1 MAERCF
7 IGDGCSCVLA
17 AGPIQHDNTASSF
30 SLYPKGA
37 AVPYESQHD
46 NGVSPVQLWE
56 TTMIEEQLLLE
67 LTNITKHY
75 GGLAALSNVSFNV
88 ARGEVKGLIGPNGA
102 GKTTLLNIISG
113 LTEETSGTVLFDGAD
128 ITSLPAHRVAG
139 LGIARTYQNIR
150 LFEEMTVEQNLLLG
164 RHTRTRSGMVS
175 SLLLLPRQRREER
188 ALRGDA
194 DALLQRMD
202 MLDRRDA
209 VAGELA
215 YGDQRR
221 IEIVRALAADP
232 ALLLLDEPSA
242 GMNESET
249 EQLGRFIL
257 GVRDQGV
264 TILIIE
270 HDMNLISQVCDQVV
284 VLNFGEVISQGTPQQ
299 VQGDPLVIEAYLGR
313 EEDR

>member
-1 MAERCF
+1 M
-7 IGDGCSCVLA
+7 
-17 AGPIQHDNTASSF
+17 T
-30 SLYPKGA
+30 
-37 AVPYESQHD
+37 
-46 NGVSPVQLWE
+46 SPQPALLQL
-56 TTMIEEQLLLE
+56 TD
-67 LTNITKHY
+67 ITKHF
-75 GGLAALSNVSFNV
+75 GGLAALSTVSFSV

-113 LTEETSGTVLFDGAD
+113 LAQETSGAVRFNGAD
-128 ITSLPAHRVAG
+128 ITSLPAHRIAA

-150 LFEEMTVEQNLLLG
+150 LFEEMTVEQNLLVG
-164 RHTRTRSGMVS
+164 RHMRTQSGMAS
-175 SLLLLPRQRREER
+175 SLFLLPRQRREER
-188 ALRGDA
+188 ELRNNA
-194 DALLQRMD
+194 AVLLQRMD

-221 IEIVRALAADP
+221 IEIMRALAADP
-232 ALLLLDEPSA
+232 LLLLLDEPSA
-242 GMNESET
+242 GMNAIET

-257 GVRDQGV
+257 SIRDQGV

-284 VLNFGEVISQGTPQQ
+284 VLNFGEVISHGTPQQ
-299 VQGDPLVIEAYLGR
+299 VQNDPLVIEAYLGQ

>member
-1 MAERCF
+1 MT
-7 IGDGCSCVLA
+7 
-17 AGPIQHDNTASSF
+17 Q
-30 SLYPKGA
+30 
-37 AVPYESQHD
+37 
-46 NGVSPVQLWE
+46 
-56 TTMIEEQLLLE
+56 EQPLLD
-67 LTNITKHY
+67 LTDITKHY
-75 GGLAALSNVSFNV
+75 GGLAALSNVSFAV

-113 LTEETSGTVLFDGAD
+113 LVAETSGAVQFNGAD
-128 ITSLPAHRVAG
+128 ITSLPAHRVAS

-164 RHTRTRSGMVS
+164 QHTRTKSGMAS
-175 SLLLLPRQRREER
+175 SLLLFPRQRREEQ
-188 ALRGDA
+188 ALRDDA
-194 DALLQRMD
+194 AALLQRMD
-202 MLDRRDA
+202 LIDKRDA

-232 ALLLLDEPSA
+232 LLLLLDEPSA

-257 GVRDQGV
+257 SVRDQGV

-270 HDMNLISQVCDQVV
+270 HDMALISQVCDQVV
-284 VLNFGEVISQGTPQQ
+284 VLNFGEVISHGAPQQ
-299 VQGDPLVIEAYLGR
+299 VQSDPLVIEAYLGQ
-313 EEDR
+313 EED

>member
-1 MAERCF
+1 MT
-7 IGDGCSCVLA
+7 
-17 AGPIQHDNTASSF
+17 Q
-30 SLYPKGA
+30 
-37 AVPYESQHD
+37 
-46 NGVSPVQLWE
+46 
-56 TTMIEEQLLLE
+56 EQLLLD
-67 LTNITKHY
+67 LTNISKHF
-75 GGLAALSNVSFNV
+75 GGLAALNKVSFSV
-88 ARGEVKGLIGPNGA
+88 ARGEIKGLIGPNGA

-113 LTEETSGTVLFDGAD
+113 LTQETSGTVRFDRAD
-128 ITSLPAHRVAG
+128 ITSLPAHQIAA

-164 RHTRTRSGMVS
+164 QHTRTKSGMVS

-188 ALRGDA
+188 ALRADA
-194 DALLQRMD
+194 VALLQRMD

-221 IEIVRALAADP
+221 IEIIRALASNP

-242 GMNESET
+242 GMNEAET
-249 EQLGRFIL
+249 AQLGRFIL

-284 VLNFGEVISQGTPQQ
+284 VLNFGEVISHGTPGA
-299 VQGDPLVIEAYLGR
+299 VQSDPLVIEAYLGQ
-313 EEDR
+313 EDDR